1 MMKQLW
7 TQLTQGILLALCL
20 ILPAAHLQASN
31 AIDDA
36 SITARLKNM
45 SQIISTDFSTRAK
58 GYVKGYLYHR
68 DDTEKL
74 LGKTAQYFPIFEFF
88 LDNYN
93 LPEELKYLPI
103 IESRLRPFVYSTAGA
118 GGMWQFTTPTAR
130 HVGLKVNRYL
140 DERRDPHKST
150 KAALKYLAYLYEQ
163 FDSWEFALAAYN
175 CGEGRVR
182 KAMARAGSREF
193 KKVLPYLPKET
204 QLYIPKFLAGQY
216 ICRYYM
222 EHGLMP
228 QLPTADFLHTQTVMV
243 YKSYSMFKISN
254 VTGVALKTLKV
265 LNPAYYDNYIPASQ
279 TGNYL
284 TVPQRSF
291 ALLIEYVSEREG
303 WKPFSNHQKSGYYA
317 TKWVVGKGDTLD
329 KLAALCGATKY
340 QIMKWNN
347 LRTSELYN
355 GQILH
360 LYYAVP
366 SVHTPGPKA

>member
-1 MMKQLW
+1 
-7 TQLTQGILLALCL
+7 
-20 ILPAAHLQASN
+20 
-31 AIDDA
+31 
-36 SITARLKNM
+36 
-45 SQIISTDFSTRAK
+45 
-58 GYVKGYLYHR
+58 
-68 DDTEKL
+68 
-74 LGKTAQYFPIFEFF
+74 
-88 LDNYN
+88 
-93 LPEELKYLPI
+93 
-103 IESRLRPFVYSTAGA
+103 
-118 GGMWQFTTPTAR
+118 
-130 HVGLKVNRYL
+130 
-140 DERRDPHKST
+140 
-150 KAALKYLAYLYEQ
+150 
-163 FDSWEFALAAYN
+163 
-175 CGEGRVR
+175 
-182 KAMARAGSREF
+182 
-193 KKVLPYLPKET
+193 
-204 QLYIPKFLAGQY
+204 FLAGQY

-228 QLPTADFLHTQTVMV
+228 QLPPADFLHTQTVMV

>member
-1 MMKQLW
+1 MKQLW
-7 TQLTQGILLALCL
+7 TQLTLGIVMAFCPF
-20 ILPAAHLQASN
+20 LPTKQLKASGSIEDAKITFRLQH
-31 AIDDA
+31 
-36 SITARLKNM
+36 M
-45 SQIISTDFSTRAK
+45 SQIITTDFCTRAK

-88 LDNYN
+88 LDNYK

-103 IESRLRPFVYSTAGA
+103 IESRLRPYAYSTAGA
-118 GGMWQFTTPTAR
+118 GGMWQFTKPTAL

-150 KAALKYLAYLYEQ
+150 KAALKYLAYLHEQ
-163 FDSWEFALAAYN
+163 FNSWEFALAAYN

-182 KAMARAGSREF
+182 KAMSMAGSREF
-193 KKVLPYLPKET
+193 SKVLPYLPSET
-204 QLYIPKFLAGQY
+204 QQYIPRFLAGQY

-222 EHGLMP
+222 DHGLLP
-228 QLPTADFLHTQTVMV
+228 QLPESDLLHTQTLRV
-243 YKSYSMFKISN
+243 YKSYSLFRISN
-254 VTGVALKTLKV
+254 VTGVKIQTLKV

-291 ALLIEYVSEREG
+291 ALLIEYVSDREG
-303 WKPFSNHQKSGYYA
+303 WKPFRSHQKSGYYA
-317 TKWVVGKGDTLD
+317 TRWVVGKGDTLE

-340 QIMKWNN
+340 EIMKWNN
-347 LRTSELYN
+347 LRSSELYN

-366 SVHTPGPKA
+366 TVQPSGPKA